1 MKRFRQDNTYG
12 YDDDQIE
19 ELNALFDARAG
30 DETDEQILKHIA
42 ETVQRE
48 YDDRDQVCDPE

>member
-1 MKRFRQDNTYG
+1 METMKRFRQDNTYG

-30 DETDEQILKHIA
+30 DETDEQILKHLV
-42 ETVQRE
+42 EKVQRE
-48 YDDRDQVCDPE
+48 YDDRGVM